1 MLGVIAVPLL
11 TAVSF
16 GLAAVAGRPAFGF
29 LGTAVGLA
37 GLGAALALSNIFMVV
52 LAYPMDKRAG
62 NPIRQAA
69 QGYASYQLLA
79 VFGSVGATALAASPV
94 IIATVL
100 TSADPASVRMPA
112 LLLFATAYG
121 LALAMAGPR
130 IAAAAA
136 EGRLPELCQVA
147 IRSKL

>member
-1 MLGVIAVPLL
+1 MGQEARP
-11 TAVSF
+11 
-16 GLAAVAGRPAFGF
+16 GLRVLPVARRLRQRGRCRPG
-29 LGTAVGLA
+29 
-37 GLGAALALSNIFMVV
+37 
-52 LAYPMDKRAG
+52 
-62 NPIRQAA
+62 RQ
-69 QGYASYQLLA
+69 
-79 VFGSVGATALAASPV
+79 PV

-136 EGRLPELCQVA
+136 GGRLPELGQVA

>member
-1 MLGVIAVPLL
+1 VPLL
-11 TAVSF
+11 AAVSF
-16 GLAAVAGRPAFGF
+16 GLAAAAGRPGFGF

-37 GLGAALALSNIFMVV
+37 GLGAALALSNIFTVV
-52 LAYPMDKRAG
+52 IPYPMDKRPG
-62 NPIRQAA
+62 NPLRQAA
-69 QGYASYQLLA
+69 QGYASYQFLG
-79 VFGSVGATALAASPV
+79 VFGTVGGTALLASPV

-100 TSADPASVRMPA
+100 TSTDPASVRMPA
-112 LLLFATAYG
+112 LLLFAAAYG
-121 LALAMAGPR
+121 LALAVAGTR

>member
-1 MLGVIAVPLL
+1 MGQETGMGQPAIEVR
-11 TAVSF
+11 
-16 GLAAVAGRPAFGF
+16 GLRKSSGAKEAVAG
-29 LGTAVGLA
+29 
-37 GLGAALALSNIFMVV
+37 I
-52 LAYPMDKRAG
+52 
-62 NPIRQAA
+62 AA
-69 QGYASYQLLA
+69 QDYASYQVLA

-121 LALAMAGPR
+121 LALAMASPR
-130 IAAAAA
+130 IAAGAAG
-136 EGRLPELCQVA
+136 GRLPELCQVA

>member
-1 MLGVIAVPLL
+1 M
-11 TAVSF
+11 
-16 GLAAVAGRPAFGF
+16 
-29 LGTAVGLA
+29 
-37 GLGAALALSNIFMVV
+37 
-52 LAYPMDKRAG
+52 
-62 NPIRQAA
+62 
-69 QGYASYQLLA
+69 SYQLPA
-79 VFGSVGATALAASPV
+79 VFGSVGAAALAASPV

-136 EGRLPELCQVA
+136 GGRLPELGQVA